1 MWIYGENTVK
11 DLGIHTEKSLTRK
24 RQVNHAAAKL
34 NQLNTILSKSTSILD
49 KKLSGQS
56 TMQFESHLCYTS
68 YFDIKY

>member
-24 RQVNHAAAKL
+24 RQINHVAAKL

-49 KKLSGQS
+49 KKLSG
-56 TMQFESHLCYTS
+56 
-68 YFDIKY
+68 